1 MIKSMTAFSRAEM
14 NDDGLTVA
22 VEIRSYNSRYLDI
35 TLRVPQ
41 NYFSLEERIKGMV
54 SEAIVRGRV
63 EVKLQVQ
70 DAAEAASA
78 FEIDEA
84 KASAYHQALTDL
96 KERFGLTSEISLD
109 HLAQVSGIIKPAEV
123 ETDLDRNRPLI
134 ESCVARALSELNA
147 MRQKEG
153 DFLAQDFEQRL
164 DDIEAAINEIES
176 ASEGLLD
183 HYRERLQDRI
193 TALTQGMVEI
203 DPSRI
208 AQEAAFLAD
217 RSDISEEIVRSRS
230 HVRQFRTIMQS
241 PEPAGKKLNF
251 LLQEFNRE
259 FNTMGSK
266 TGRADVS
273 HTIVRLKSELEKIR
287 EQVQNVE

>member
-1 MIKSMTAFSRAEM
+1 MIKSMTAFSRAEV
-14 NDDGLTVA
+14 NDNGLTAA
-22 VEIRSYNSRYLDI
+22 VEIRTYNSRYLDV
-35 TLRVPQ
+35 TLRAPQ
-41 NYFSLEERIKGMV
+41 NYFSLEERIKGMI

-63 EVKLQVQ
+63 ELKLQVQ
-70 DAAEAASA
+70 DVSEAACA
-78 FEIDEA
+78 FEIDEFRA
-84 KASAYHQALTDL
+84 AAYHKALAEL
-96 KERFGLTSEISLD
+96 KARFGLTSEISLD
-109 HLAQVSGIIKPAEV
+109 HLIQVSGIIKPAEI

-153 DFLAQDFEQRL
+153 DFLARDFEKRL
-164 DDIEAAINEIES
+164 NDIESAIDTIES

-203 DPSRI
+203 DPARI

-230 HVRQFRTIMQS
+230 HVRQFRTVMRS

>member
-1 MIKSMTAFSRAEM
+1 MSD
-14 NDDGLTVA
+14 NGLTVA

-41 NYFSLEERIKGMV
+41 NYFSMEERIKGMV
-54 SEAIVRGRV
+54 SESIVRGRV

-70 DAAEAASA
+70 DAAEAACA
-78 FEIDEA
+78 YEIDESRA
-84 KASAYHQALTDL
+84 DAYQKALTEL
-96 KERFGLTSEISLD
+96 KARFGLTSEISLD
-109 HLAQVSGIIKPAEV
+109 HLAQTSGIIKPAEM
-123 ETDLDRNRPLI
+123 EIDLDRNRPLI

-153 DFLAQDFEQRL
+153 DFLARDFEKRL
-164 DDIEAAINEIES
+164 DDIEAAVEGIE
-176 ASEGLLD
+176 AVSEGLLD
-183 HYRERLQDRI
+183 QYRERLQNRI
-193 TALTQGMVEI
+193 IALTQGMVEI
-203 DPSRI
+203 DPARI

-230 HVRQFRTIMQS
+230 HVRQFRTIMRS

-273 HTIVRLKSELEKIR
+273 HTIVLLKSELEKIR